1 MRGGFRRDED
11 GSQVVSHT
19 LVQSLVVFIVLG
31 LMQLAFALH
40 VRNIAIDAAS
50 EGARYAS
57 LSGAS
62 LIEGEARTR
71 ALLNAGL
78 HADRIDV
85 IEAHTEIQSGAPL
98 IVMTV
103 STHLP
108 VLGPFGPA
116 RTLTVRAHAWKEP
129 T

>member
-1 MRGGFRRDED
+1 MTRAYGCNED

-19 LVQSLVVFIVLG
+19 LVQALVVFVALG

-57 LSGAS
+57 LSGAT

-71 ALLNAGL
+71 ALLEAGVGT
-78 HADRIDV
+78 HVIDSV
-85 IEAHTEIQSGAPL
+85 DAHTESRAEGTM

-108 VLGPFGPA
+108 IVGPFGPA
-116 RTLTVRAHAWKEP
+116 RAITLRAHAWKEP